1 MSRRRKSLP
10 YPKRQKDATQR
21 RLRFVCTHGGS
32 THVQFLRE
40 YKERVVPGQPDFGGV
55 MRTIDAASV
64 QTSCRTAPHVV
75 EPGFPWTGKALSLFA
90 ESSMSWPSLAF
101 ACCGLMSPPAACSE

>member
-10 YPKRQKDATQR
+10 YPKRPKDAIQK

-40 YKERVVPGQPDFGGV
+40 YTERVVPGRPDLGGV

-64 QTSCRTAPHVV
+64 QDKLPDCPTCGRAGFSLDGEGAVLVRRVLDELA
-75 EPGFPWTGKALSLFA
+75 EPGVRVLRFDVSTGRLL
-90 ESSMSWPSLAF
+90 
-101 ACCGLMSPPAACSE
+101 